1 MNIYINKICYL
12 MCTRNYGEYRISLFH
27 EPEENNFFI
36 LLGEDFDLYKINNKS
51 LIIINKKLYVN
62 NYIKKIYVSKNNK
75 LDDYYYIKKD
85 LFNNLFLVYE
95 NEGEKYKII
104 ILPRFKSM
112 LPLYNYMA
120 YFPATK

>member
-12 MCTRNYGEYRISLFH
+12 MCTRNYSEYRISLFH

-36 LLGEDFDLYKINNKS
+36 LLGEDFDFYKINNKS
-51 LIIINKKLYVN
+51 LIIINEKLYIN

-112 LPLYNYMA
+112 LPLNN
-120 YFPATK
+120 